1 MKKLILIGRVGSGK
15 TTLMQKLSGEALAY
29 SKTQAIRYDEHIIDT
44 PGEYAETNRLGG
56 ALAVYS
62 FEADVVGLV
71 LSGTEQYSLYSPNI
85 ASLANRE
92 VIGIVTKTDLPEA
105 DPDRAERWLR
115 LTGCKTIFRI
125 SSVSGDGISDI
136 IAYLSDP

>member
-1 MKKLILIGRVGSGK
+1 MKKLILIGRTGSGK
-15 TTLMQKLSGEALAY
+15 TTLMQKLSGEVLAY

-71 LSGTEQYSLYSPNI
+71 LSATEQYSLYSPNI

-92 VIGIVTKTDLPEA
+92 VVGIVTKTDLPEA

-136 IAYLSDP
+136 LTYLSDT